1 MHQYIIYMHTYMY
14 TCIHACTHACIHHTR
29 IQRTNMGICTTQN
42 NLFLKVYV
50 HCTEIEKERLIRID
64 GFAEFARR
72 NMLVSIVR
80 TNTSFHGSQKSPI
93 DACFGQG
100 GYGYG

>member
-1 MHQYIIYMHTYMY
+1 MLAYTIHAYSGQIWGYAQPKIIY
-14 TCIHACTHACIHHTR
+14 
-29 IQRTNMGICTTQN
+29 
-42 NLFLKVYV
+42 
-50 HCTEIEKERLIRID
+50 CTEIEKERLIRID